1 MPQVWLKSKRVWA
14 MVGMVGL
21 LAFAFW
27 GAAQPSMRPAGG
39 RPETDPL
46 IGHWACVKKFGL
58 LGEAQLDVR
67 LKFSSD
73 HSLAVELT
81 AMNGLGTSPEGG
93 LGGRVTWQRQAGHQL
108 LLTVENL
115 TYGGEGLGSGK
126 RARRV
131 KKWCN
136 KLVELVEVGDRKL
149 VLANLFR
156 SGQDVFMRLPD

>member
-1 MPQVWLKSKRVWA
+1 MK
-14 MVGMVGL
+14 
-21 LAFAFW
+21 
-27 GAAQPSMRPAGG
+27 
-39 RPETDPL
+39 T
-46 IGHWACVKKFGL
+46 FGL
-58 LGEAQLDVR
+58 LGDAQVDVR

-81 AMNGLGTSPEGG
+81 PTNGLGTSPEGG
-93 LGGRVTWQRQAGHQL
+93 LGGRGTWRRQAGHQL

-115 TYGGEGLGSGK
+115 TYGADGLGSGK

-136 KLVELVEVGDRKL
+136 KLVELVEVGDRRL

-156 SGQDVFMRLPD
+156 SGQDVFMRLAD